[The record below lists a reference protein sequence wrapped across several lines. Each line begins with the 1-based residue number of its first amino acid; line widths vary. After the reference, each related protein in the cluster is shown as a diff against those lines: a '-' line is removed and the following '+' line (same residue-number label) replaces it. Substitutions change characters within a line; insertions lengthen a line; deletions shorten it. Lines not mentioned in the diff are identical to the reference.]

1 MDALSRKAGKNPYK
15 VYLSH
20 SQDAAKNPLQYKEK
34 IKFARKMFPRHARQI
49 IMDPSARNVFDIAVK
64 LYNDG
69 FKNVAMVVG
78 SDRLREFD
86 ILLNKYN
93 GKKGKHGFYNFA
105 KITVLSAG
113 DRDPDADG
121 AEGMSASKMR
131 QAAADGD
138 FTKFSQG
145 LPKSASNPDA
155 KSLYNSVRKGMNLK
169 EQKEFKNHVQ
179 LQPVSETREAYV
191 DGTLFNVGDQ
201 VVIKETDEV
210 AIVKML
216 GANYVLV
223 ESGGK
228 SYRKWL
234 SAVEKIEEVRQDPD
248 IADRKGTQPAKYHAG
263 LSKSTKAARDRQFK
277 KQTKMADNNPSAY
290 KPAPGDKDAKTKPS
304 KYTLKFK
311 QMYGEA
317 ASTEMTVGNYT
328 TTHYYMC
335 PSAKKAMT
343 KHSDV
348 DGAAQLTK
356 MQDDFFKF
364 EKTFMD
370 KEPTAEDKAKAVDM
384 YNKIMAAAKKAGIEK
399 DVKPYMDDHRDSITK
414 GDPEPGFGRADV
426 NEAMA
431 QKNAK
436 KRIEREKQ
444 SDKVKHD
451 RMMDRARMRDT
462 IKKNR
467 ETDPN
472 DKIR

>member
-1 MDALSRKAGKNPYK
+1 
-15 VYLSH
+15 
-20 SQDAAKNPLQYKEK
+20 
-34 IKFARKMFPRHARQI
+34 
-49 IMDPSARNVFDIAVK
+49 
-64 LYNDG
+64 
-69 FKNVAMVVG
+69 
-78 SDRLREFD
+78 
-86 ILLNKYN
+86 
-93 GKKGKHGFYNFA
+93 
-105 KITVLSAG
+105 
-113 DRDPDADG
+113 
-121 AEGMSASKMR
+121 
-131 QAAADGD
+131 
-138 FTKFSQG
+138 
-145 LPKSASNPDA
+145 
-155 KSLYNSVRKGMNLK
+155 
-169 EQKEFKNHVQ
+169 
-179 LQPVSETREAYV
+179 
-191 DGTLFNVGDQ
+191 
-201 VVIKETDEV
+201 
-210 AIVKML
+210 
-216 GANYVLV
+216 
-223 ESGGK
+223 
-228 SYRKWL
+228 
-234 SAVEKIEEVRQDPD
+234 
-248 IADRKGTQPAKYHAG
+248 
-263 LSKSTKAARDRQFK
+263 
-277 KQTKMADNNPSAY
+277 
-290 KPAPGDKDAKTKPS
+290 
-304 KYTLKFK
+304 
-311 QMYGEA
+311 MYGEA